1 MNTHGEKDTQF
12 IVSVQDAQMKL
23 SLMQKM
29 EEMQRSL
36 DKTSLNTPSDVIV
49 EEFPV
54 PSELM
59 GLVIGANGRNIT
71 VSSILD
77 LQR

>member
-1 MNTHGEKDTQF
+1 MKKIHN
-12 IVSVQDAQMKL
+12 IVSVQDAQTKL
-23 SLMQKM
+23 NLMQRM
-29 EEMQRSL
+29 EEIQRSL

-49 EEFPV
+49 EEFSV

-71 VSSILD
+71 VSSILN
-77 LQR
+77 LQ